1 VKQYVNLR
9 VFRDFKKVRFYTFKL
24 ENETESETTKFFNRL
39 KNVEIVTHDLN
50 RLATWIVEIGQNHGA
65 LLELFRFED
74 EAYALPPP
82 PKGQRMVGL
91 SLIENNDLRLYYV
104 WISESIV
111 ILANGGIK
119 KSMKV
124 QDTPELMPHFRFA
137 KSMGRQINQLIKEG
151 TFKYRGKE
159 ILESDDLDLLI

>member
-1 VKQYVNLR
+1 VKQYVDLQ

-39 KNVEIVTHDLN
+39 KNVEIVTQDLN

-65 LLELFRFED
+65 FLELFRFED

-91 SLIENNDLRLYYV
+91 SHIENNDLRLYCV

-137 KSMGRQINQLIKEG
+137 KSMGRQINQLITEG
-151 TFKYRGKE
+151 TFKYKGKE
-159 ILESDDLDLLI
+159 ILESDDLNLLI

>member
-1 VKQYVNLR
+1 VKQYVDLH

-24 ENETESETTKFFNRL
+24 ENETESETSKFFNKL
-39 KNVEIVTHDLN
+39 KNVEIVTQDLDK
-50 RLATWIVEIGQNHGA
+50 LATWIVEIGQNHGA

-82 PKGQRMVGL
+82 PKGQRKVGL
-91 SLIENNDLRLYYV
+91 SHIENNDLRLYCV

-111 ILANGGIK
+111 ILANGGLK

-124 QDTPELMPHFRFA
+124 QDSPELMPHFRFA
-137 KSMGRQINQLIKEG
+137 KTMGRQINQLITEG

-159 ILESDDLDLLI
+159 ILESDNLELLI

>member
-1 VKQYVNLR
+1 MTQ
-9 VFRDFKKVRFYTFKL
+9 
-24 ENETESETTKFFNRL
+24 
-39 KNVEIVTHDLN
+39 DLN
-50 RLATWIVEIGQNHGA
+50 KLATWIVEIGQNHGA

-74 EAYALPPP
+74 EAYALPQPP
-82 PKGQRMVGL
+82 IGQRMVGL
-91 SLIENNDLRLYYV
+91 SHIENNDLRLYCV

-111 ILANGGIK
+111 ILANGGVK

-137 KSMGRQINQLIKEG
+137 KTMGRQINQLIREG

-159 ILESDDLDLLI
+159 ILESDNLDLLI